1 MNITVYGKDSNLI
14 LTFRDKTISSKV
26 VDVAGRT
33 IQQRIL
39 CPLTVLP
46 SKKVLSDISI
56 RMNMFTVDG
65 NFQGIEQNIRLE
77 VETRSLQEQELLRYQ
92 RKWKDIQETIHE
104 ISILTQSL

>member
-1 MNITVYGKDSNLI
+1 MNITAYGKEGTMI

-26 VDVAGRT
+26 IDVAGRT
-33 IQQRIL
+33 IQQRLL

-56 RMNMFTVDG
+56 RMNMLTVDG

-77 VETRSLQEQELLRYQ
+77 VEIRSLQEQELLQYQ
-92 RKWKDIQETIHE
+92 RKWKNIQETIHE